1 MTHILHLTTWHPH
14 IDGVAG
20 SFVLEQCA
28 ALQAIGSRIGLIFSR
43 VEGLSAL
50 SADRFLRGLPSFVH
64 ARSPVPTLGFKSWNI
79 PGAQRFVRR
88 FNQKMLMQL
97 YDGYVARHGAPDIL
111 HAHVALETGMATQN
125 LAQIHNLPY
134 VLTEHSSE
142 ILNNA
147 LSSANRAVARATYSN
162 ARTVIAVSDVLAE
175 RILEIAPTAN
185 VTVIGNLVREHVYGL
200 RRTGSAPEPKIR
212 IVSIGALVDGKR
224 IRNAID
230 AIAALP
236 AELRHSICYHVVGDG
251 PERRAL
257 EAQAHHAGLDVVFH
271 GSKSHDDAMQIL
283 ADADLLLHPSAYET
297 FGIVLAEAMAV
308 GLPVIATRCGGPESI
323 VTSDTGVLVPID
335 DINALTSAIEAVIAD
350 IDNWRSKSAR
360 ISDHSR
366 LQFHEK
372 AVAEKIFRGVYEL

>member
-1 MTHILHLTTWHPH
+1 VI
-14 IDGVAG
+14 
-20 SFVLEQCA
+20 
-28 ALQAIGSRIGLIFSR
+28 
-43 VEGLSAL
+43 
-50 SADRFLRGLPSFVH
+50 
-64 ARSPVPTLGFKSWNI
+64 
-79 PGAQRFVRR
+79 
-88 FNQKMLMQL
+88 
-97 YDGYVARHGAPDIL
+97 
-111 HAHVALETGMATQN
+111 
-125 LAQIHNLPY
+125 
-134 VLTEHSSE
+134 TEHSSE

-147 LSSANRAVARATYSN
+147 LSSANRAVARATYSS

-175 RILEIAPTAN
+175 RIREIAPTAN

-200 RRTGSAPEPKIR
+200 RRNGSVPEPKIR

-224 IRNAID
+224 IRNGID

-236 AELRHSICYHVVGDG
+236 AKLRHSICYHVVGDG

-257 EAQAHHAGLDVVFH
+257 EAQARHLGLDVVFH
-271 GSKSHDDAMQIL
+271 GSKCHDDAMQIL

-308 GLPVIATRCGGPESI
+308 GLPVIATCCGGPESI

-335 DINALTSAIEAVIAD
+335 DINALTSAIEAMIAD
-350 IDNWRSKSAR
+350 IDNWRSKSAH